1 MNRRDRYE
9 NPYFVSGPF
18 KRHYKKRCEIIR
30 YDNHFFFLDASSR
43 LKEAIAAFD
52 MFFVGRARISSHV
65 ISGIDLIFKLQ
76 GLLFIRQDKSNTLTS

>member
-1 MNRRDRYE
+1 M
-9 NPYFVSGPF
+9 
-18 KRHYKKRCEIIR
+18 
-30 YDNHFFFLDASSR
+30 DASSR